1 MAGAYAN
8 IERSYPAIFD
18 HNDLLTP
25 TELAERLK
33 VPASWVY
40 EKTRARSRD
49 RLPAIKIGRYLR
61 FHWPDIVSW
70 LERHRQID
78 NVA

>member
-1 MAGAYAN
+1 M
-8 IERSYPAIFD
+8 FD

-33 VPASWVY
+33 VLPGWVY

-49 RLPAIKIGRYLR
+49 RLPTIKMGRYLR
-61 FHWPDIVSW
+61 FHWPDIVIW
-70 LERHRQID
+70 LERHRQLD
-78 NVA
+78 GGA